1 MVVVP
6 AATAVTKPEPEIVA
20 TPVLD
25 DVHGVVASGVADP
38 VSDEVLPTHAFKV
51 PVMAGKGFTCTL
63 TLLVLLQPVAV
74 LVVVSV

>member
-1 MVVVP
+1 MVP
-6 AATAVTKPEPEIVA
+6 EATAVTTPEPEIVA

-25 DVHGVVASGVADP
+25 DVQGVVASGVADP
-38 VSDEVLPTHAFKV
+38 VSVAVLPTHATNV
-51 PVMAGKGFTCTL
+51 PVMAGNGFTCTL